1 MPRQIMNIGTLPTGK
16 SAAQIGRLDYDDQSP
31 RQCYVFKQML
41 ERLTAFP
48 L

>member
-1 MPRQIMNIGTLPTGK
+1 MPRQIMNIGTVPTGK

-31 RQCYVFKQML
+31 RQCCVFKQML